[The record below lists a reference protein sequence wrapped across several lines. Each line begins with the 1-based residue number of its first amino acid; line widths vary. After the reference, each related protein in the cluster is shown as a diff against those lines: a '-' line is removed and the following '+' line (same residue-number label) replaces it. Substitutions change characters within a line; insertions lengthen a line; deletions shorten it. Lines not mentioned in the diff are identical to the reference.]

1 MVPSPEAKMPEKKL
15 PVNGYGR
22 SGGEFRPAPSP
33 AGAPGRSVRDAVRAG
48 SGWRAGSP
56 PSRSPRPPLPVF
68 FSRRPAV
75 VLRPPHRRG
84 GGERRPGRPRPAS
97 RSIYTVDAARSWAE
111 SIAVP
116 GDRIVFV
123 GADRDVAGF
132 IGPQTRVVDLGGRFV
147 LPGFHDR
154 HIHPVSGGVEL
165 TQCDLNASADRNE
178 VLARL
183 RACVAALG
191 DRPWLVGGG
200 WDLTLFPGGVADRRD
215 LDAILPD
222 RPAAPRLGRRALEL
236 GEFEGAGARRH
247 HRRDPRSR
255 GRADRTGRRPAR
267 RSAPCARAPPTWS
280 TNCCRRRP
288 LPSALAGLRL
298 AVAKAHGF
306 GIVALTE
313 ASAGPETTAAYDAL
327 DRAGELGLRVVVS
340 QHLDPEEGPAGI
352 PALVA
357 ERAAA
362 HGPHVRATAV
372 KLFADGVI
380 EGGTAALLEPYI
392 GGRTGLGIPNWSAD
406 ALKRSRRRARPRA
419 LPDPHP
425 RHRRPGDPRHARRPS
440 RRRARAN
447 GARDARPLLAHIQ
460 LFAPSDIPRFRE
472 LGVVADF
479 QPLWAFEDSYIR
491 DLTAP
496 FLGPERMRWNYP
508 LASMARTGAVLAAGS
523 DWSVSSMNPLE
534 AIEVA
539 ITRCDPELAT
549 CDKPWI
555 PEERVDLAT
564 MLAAYTI
571 GGAYAGF
578 EERDSGS
585 LEAGKLADLVVLDRN
600 LFAIPAGE
608 ISEAS
613 VLLTL
618 FEGKTVHGSLDS
630 MRAEAAGKGGL

>member
-1 MVPSPEAKMPEKKL
+1 MVPSPEAKAQEKKL
-15 PVNGYGR
+15 PVNEYGWSR
-22 SGGEFRPAPSP
+22 GVFRQAPAT
-33 AGAPGRSVRDAVRAG
+33 AEANLRPG
-48 SGWRAGSP
+48 
-56 PSRSPRPPLPVF
+56 L
-68 FSRRPAV
+68 RRPCAPRLLRQLAAV
-75 VLRPPHRRG
+75 ALATTPFTGLFLFFPAAAAAARAAAGPGPAADLVLRHG
-84 GGERRPGRPRPAS
+84 A
-97 RSIYTVDAARSWAE
+97 IYTVDAARSWAE
-111 SIAVP
+111 SIAVS

-132 IGPQTRVVDLGGRFV
+132 IGPQTRVVELGGRFV
-147 LPGFHDR
+147 LPGFQDR
-154 HIHPVSGGVEL
+154 HVHPVSGGVEL

-183 RACVAALG
+183 RACVARLG

-222 RPAAPRLGRRALEL
+222 RPALLSSADGHSSWVNSKALEL
-236 GEFEGAGARRH
+236 AGVTAATPDPEGGRIERDATGAPVGTLRENA
-247 HRRDPRSR
+247 
-255 GRADRTGRRPAR
+255 ADLVDRL
-267 RSAPCARAPPTWS
+267 
-280 TNCCRRRP
+280 
-288 LPSALAGLRL
+288 LPETTAAERLAGLRL

-306 GIVALTE
+306 GIVAVTE
-313 ASAGPETTAAYDAL
+313 ANAGPASIAAYDAL
-327 DRAGELGLRVVVS
+327 DRAGDLGLRVVVS
-340 QHLDPEEGPAGI
+340 QGLDPETGVAGI
-352 PALVA
+352 PALLA
-357 ERAAA
+357 ERAAPHA
-362 HGPHVRATAV
+362 PHVRPTAV

-392 GGRTGLGIPNWSAD
+392 GGRTGLGIANWSAD
-406 ALKRSRRRARPRA
+406 ALREVIVALDREQFQVHVHAIGDRAIRDSLDGFA
-419 LPDPHP
+419 
-425 RHRRPGDPRHARRPS
+425 A
-440 RRRARAN
+440 ARAAN
-447 GARDARPLLAHIQ
+447 GVRDARPLLAHIQ
-460 LFAPSDIPRFRE
+460 LFAPADIPRLRE

-479 QPLWAFEDSYIR
+479 QPLWAYADTYIT

-508 LASMARTGAVLAAGS
+508 IASVASTGAVLAAGS

-539 ITRCDPELAT
+539 ITRCDPELST

-578 EERDSGS
+578 EERESGS
-585 LEAGKLADLVVLDRN
+585 LEAGKLADLIVLDRN

-608 ISEAS
+608 ISDAT
-613 VLLTL
+613 VLLTV
-618 FEGKTVHGSLDS
+618 FEGRVVHGSLDS
-630 MRAEAAGKGGL
+630 MKEKAAGKGGL

>member
-1 MVPSPEAKMPEKKL
+1 MVSSALRKPSTEKL
-15 PVNGYGR
+15 LVNEYGWS
-22 SGGEFRPAPSP
+22 SGVFRRAPLP
-33 AGAPGRSVRDAVRAG
+33 AGALAMAVRT
-48 SGWRAGSP
+48 S
-56 PSRSPRPPLPVF
+56 SRLLRLT
-68 FSRRPAV
+68 RRLAAVALATIPFTGPFLSTPAV
-75 VLRPPHRRG
+75 AASGAARAAAGGGVQADLVLRNG
-84 GGERRPGRPRPAS
+84 Q
-97 RSIYTVDAARSWAE
+97 IYTVDAARSWAE
-111 SIAVP
+111 SLAVS
-116 GDRIVFV
+116 GDRIVYV
-123 GADRDVAGF
+123 GADREAAEY
-132 IGPQTRVVDLGGRFV
+132 IGPKTRVVDLGGRFV

-154 HIHPVSGGVEL
+154 HVHPVSGGVEL
-165 TQCDLNASADRNE
+165 TRCDLNASADRNE

-183 RACVAALG
+183 GACVAALG

-222 RPAAPRLGRRALEL
+222 RPAALDSADGHSTWVNSKALALAGITAATPDPEGGRIERDASGAPIGTLRESAADLVDRLLPETT
-236 GEFEGAGARRH
+236 
-247 HRRDPRSR
+247 
-255 GRADRTGRRPAR
+255 ADER
-267 RSAPCARAPPTWS
+267 
-280 TNCCRRRP
+280 
-288 LPSALAGLRL
+288 LAGLRL

-313 ASAGPETTAAYDAL
+313 ASAGAETTAAYDAL

-340 QHLDPEEGPAGI
+340 QHLGPEDGVAGI
-352 PALVA
+352 PALVQ
-357 ERAAA
+357 ERAARHA
-362 HGPHVRATAV
+362 PHVRATAV

-380 EGGTAALLEPYI
+380 EGGTAALLEAYV
-392 GGRTGLGIPNWSAD
+392 GRPGSGIPNWSAEALRQVIAALDRERFQIHIHAIGDRAIRD
-406 ALKRSRRRARPRA
+406 ALDGLAAART
-419 LPDPHP
+419 
-425 RHRRPGDPRHARRPS
+425 
-440 RRRARAN
+440 AN

-479 QPLWAFEDSYIR
+479 QPLWAYADAYIR
-491 DLTAP
+491 DLTEP
-496 FLGPERMRWNYP
+496 FLGPGRSRWLYP
-508 LASMARTGAVLAAGS
+508 IASVARTGAVLAAGS

-600 LFAIPAGE
+600 LFTIPAGE
-608 ISEAS
+608 ISDVK
-613 VLLTL
+613 VLLTI
-618 FEGKTVHGSLDS
+618 FEGRQVFGSLDAVQEKAS
-630 MRAEAAGKGGL
+630 SKGGL

>member
-1 MVPSPEAKMPEKKL
+1 MVPNPEASIRREKL
-15 PVNGYGR
+15 PVNGYGWR
-22 SGGEFRPAPSP
+22 SRGFRPAPSSVEAP
-33 AGAPGRSVRDAVRAG
+33 ATAG
-48 SGWRAGSP
+48 GMR
-56 PSRSPRPPLPVF
+56 PRPP
-68 FSRRPAV
+68 RRARHLAV
-75 VLRPPHRRG
+75 VALTLTPLAGLFLSFPSAAAAAAARAAAGSAPAADLVLRHG
-84 GGERRPGRPRPAS
+84 A
-97 RSIYTVDAARSWAE
+97 IYTVDAARSWAE
-111 SIAVP
+111 AIAIS

-123 GADRDVAGF
+123 GADRDATGF
-132 IGPQTRVVDLGGRFV
+132 IGPKTRVVELGGRFV
-147 LPGFHDR
+147 LPGFQDR
-154 HIHPVSGGVEL
+154 HVHPVSGGVEL
-165 TQCDLNASADRNE
+165 TQCDLNASADRDE

-183 RACVAALG
+183 RACVARLG

-222 RPAAPRLGRRALEL
+222 RPALLGSADGHSSWVNSKALEL
-236 GEFEGAGARRH
+236 AGVTAATPDPEGGRIERDATGAPVGTLRE
-247 HRRDPRSR
+247 SA
-255 GRADRTGRRPAR
+255 ADLVDRL
-267 RSAPCARAPPTWS
+267 
-280 TNCCRRRP
+280 
-288 LPSALAGLRL
+288 LPETTAAERLAGLRL

-313 ASAGPETTAAYDAL
+313 ASAGPETTAAYDTL

-340 QHLDPEEGPAGI
+340 QHLGPEQGVGGI
-352 PALVA
+352 PALVRD
-357 ERAAA
+357 RAAPHA
-362 HGPHVRATAV
+362 PHVRATAV

-392 GGRTGLGIPNWSAD
+392 GGRTGLGIANWSAD
-406 ALKRSRRRARPRA
+406 ALHEVIVALDRERFQIHIHAIGDRAIRDSLDGFA
-419 LPDPHP
+419 
-425 RHRRPGDPRHARRPS
+425 A
-440 RRRARAN
+440 ARAAN
-447 GARDARPLLAHIQ
+447 GVRDARPLLAHIQ
-460 LFAPSDIPRFRE
+460 LFAPADIPRLRE

-479 QPLWAFEDSYIR
+479 QPLWAYADTYIT

-508 LASMARTGAVLAAGS
+508 IASVARTGAVVAAGS

-578 EERDSGS
+578 EERESGS

-600 LFAIPAGE
+600 LFAIPPGE
-608 ISEAS
+608 ISEAK
-613 VLLTL
+613 VLWTL
-618 FEGKTVHGSLDS
+618 FEGKTVFGGFDS
-630 MRAEAAGKGGL
+630 MEKTASSKGGS